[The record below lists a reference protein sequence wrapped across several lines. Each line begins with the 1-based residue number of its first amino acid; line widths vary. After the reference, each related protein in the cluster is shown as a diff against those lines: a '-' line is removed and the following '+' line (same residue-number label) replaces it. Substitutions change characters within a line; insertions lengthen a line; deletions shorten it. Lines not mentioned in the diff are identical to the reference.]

1 MGVRRGVLGQNGLD
15 GAIGRGPGSDGELI
29 GRIGLQ
35 DDAGLVEL
43 DIGAGGRDGDLGR
56 GSASIWILGCRGGG
70 G

>member
-1 MGVRRGVLGQNGLD
+1 MLGQNGLD
-15 GAIGRGPGSDGELI
+15 GAIGRGSGSDRELI

-56 GSASIWILGCRGGG
+56 RSALIWALGRRGGG